1 MNPMSY
7 NWKRRHYYIIAAAAI
22 LACMVLCCVLYPILR
37 DANPTD
43 EVRTV
48 YIDNDDTVDSV
59 MDKTQCR
66 MGWKLLMCATK
77 YRVRPGRYEIMPG
90 ERVLGLYRKMRNGR
104 QSAVR
109 FTVPNVRTMDRLAA
123 QLERKFLNM
132 DSAMVARCFADPEFC
147 ARWGYSV
154 ETLPALFIPDTYE
167 IWWDTSLEDFMNRMQ
182 KENGRFWEGRRDSR
196 AKEIGMSHEEVV
208 TLASIVD
215 EETAD
220 NGEKPMV
227 AGMYMQRLNTG
238 MPLQADPTVKFAL
251 KDFAKRRIYNND
263 LTTESPYNTYR
274 NKGLPPGPI
283 RIPSVAGIDAVLNH
297 VKTECV
303 YMCAKEDFSGTHNF
317 ARTYEEHLR
326 NAKRYT
332 DALNS
337 RNIR

>member
-1 MNPMSY
+1 MNLIK
-7 NWKRRHYYIIAAAAI
+7 WERKHYCFTVAAAM
-22 LACMVLCCVLYPILR
+22 LVLCCVLYPILR
-37 DANPTD
+37 SANDTD
-43 EVRTV
+43 GVRVV

-66 MGWKLLMCATK
+66 MGWRLLMCATR
-77 YRVRPGRYEIMPG
+77 YRVRTGRYEVMPG

-109 FTVPNVRTMDRLAA
+109 FTVPNVRTMDCLAA

-132 DSAMVARCFADPEFC
+132 DSVGVARCFADNEFC

-167 IWWDTSLEDFMNRMQ
+167 IWWDTSLEDFMKRMQ
-182 KENGRFWEGRRDSR
+182 RENRRFWEGRRDSR
-196 AKEIGMSHEEVV
+196 AREIGMSHEEVV

-215 EETAD
+215 EETA
-220 NGEKPMV
+220 NEGEKPMV
-227 AGMYMQRLNTG
+227 AGMYVQRLKTG

-263 LTTESPYNTYR
+263 LMTESPYNTYR

-283 RIPSVAGIDAVLNH
+283 RIASVAGIDAVLNH
-297 VKTECV
+297 AETDCV

-317 ARTYEEHLR
+317 ARTYEEHLL